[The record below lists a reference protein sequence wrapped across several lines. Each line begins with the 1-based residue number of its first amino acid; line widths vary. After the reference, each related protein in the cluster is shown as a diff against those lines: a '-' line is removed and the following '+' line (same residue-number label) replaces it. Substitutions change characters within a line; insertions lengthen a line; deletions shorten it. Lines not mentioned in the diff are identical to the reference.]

1 MGILTVYL
9 VVLCHTSI
17 ETIVMYLSALN
28 MLIDW
33 LGMLKMRE
41 RKRQDWK
48 MRETEK
54 YGTPQV
60 HYTHQQM
67 WHYKNLYR
75 QKKKHESRNATKL
88 N

>member
-1 MGILTVYL
+1 
-9 VVLCHTSI
+9 
-17 ETIVMYLSALN
+17 

-41 RKRQDWK
+41 RKMQNCK

-60 HYTHQQM
+60 HYTDSHQVHQQI
-67 WHYKNLYR
+67 WHYKNVYVTDR
-75 QKKKHESRNATKL
+75 RRNTKEET
-88 N
+88 